1 MGGPLPRA
9 VVIPVQVSPLGA
21 HEYPAAVGVVARG
34 MRENPIHL
42 AALGPDPDRR
52 VRLLTRMF
60 TALLATMD
68 NTPLAARHDGEVL
81 GVLGIAVSPACMPS
95 ATQMLRFAPLLAASG
110 PVTASRIVRWLRAW
124 SLRDPAEPHSH
135 LGPVVVDAHLQRQGI
150 GSQMMAAYCALLDGA
165 GQAGYLETDKPENV
179 VFYELSGFKTVAD
192 AEVLG
197 VPNWFMRRQ
206 PSA

>member
-1 MGGPLPRA
+1 
-9 VVIPVQVSPLGA
+9 
-21 HEYPAAVGVVARG
+21 
-34 MRENPIHL
+34 
-42 AALGPDPDRR
+42 
-52 VRLLTRMF
+52 
-60 TALLATMD
+60 
-68 NTPLAARHDGEVL
+68 
-81 GVLGIAVSPACMPS
+81 MPS

-110 PVTASRIVRWLRAW
+110 PVTTSRIVRWLRAW
-124 SLRDPAEPHSH
+124 SLRDPAERHSH
-135 LGPVVVDAHLQRQGI
+135 LGPVAVDAHLQRQGI

-179 VFYELSGFKTVAD
+179 AFYELSGFKTVAD